1 MENQPYSQTPVP
13 LSDPDARTWAML
25 AHLSS
30 IIASFLGGMSFLGP
44 LIVWLIFRE
53 RSSYVDYHGKEALNF
68 QILMSIAMIG
78 CVFLGIVTC
87 GIGFTIFPILIVVDI
102 VFVVIAAV
110 KANNGEYYKYPFNWR
125 LVK

>member
-1 MENQPYSQTPVP
+1 M
-13 LSDPDARTWAML
+13 SDPDSRTWAML

-30 IIASFLGGMSFLGP
+30 IIASFLGGMAFLGP

-68 QILMSIAMIG
+68 QILMSIVIIG
-78 CVFLGIVTC
+78 GVILGVVTC
-87 GIGFTIFPILIVVDI
+87 GLGFAVFPVIVVIDV
-102 VFVVIAAV
+102 VFVVIAAI

-125 LVK
+125 IVK